1 MEQTI
6 ETRLRLFLN
15 YTLKAE
21 VAELM
26 EGCFTAETDPE
37 VSWQLFREQLRKLKK
52 RHCEL
57 YVEYLESD
65 APDNEPT
72 KWQKFKE
79 TRA

>member
-1 MEQTI
+1 MVWTVNKIFKAMEQTI

-37 VSWQLFREQLRKLKK
+37 VSW
-52 RHCEL
+52 
-57 YVEYLESD
+57 
-65 APDNEPT
+65 
-72 KWQKFKE
+72 
-79 TRA
+79 